1 MLATGSWFNGSKIR
15 GMTTIIDDLNN
26 LLQLCRDLSR
36 QPAIGLDTEFM
47 RERTYFARLCL
58 LQLSAGSDCVCV
70 DTLALQDLGALR
82 ETMGNRQIIKVLH
95 AARQDLEV
103 LAPATG
109 VVTGLFDTQVA
120 AALIGLP
127 AQVGYGDLVC
137 KILGQNLH
145 KGETRTDWSRRP
157 LTPAQIEYALD
168 DVRHL
173 LPLRDR
179 LTERLEKLGRWSWF
193 EEEMAQLDSAGPFV
207 TDPEEAWRRIKGV
220 NQLDSDRQML
230 ARALAAWRER
240 RAISSDRPRSWILPD
255 PALRDLVL
263 QAPRSLQQLSRIEE
277 LPEGIRNNS
286 GQELLEL
293 IESLRLPAQLPPLPR
308 RQRREPAENE
318 LVRKL
323 AQLTQQTGRE
333 LGIAPEIL
341 ATRRELERMVAGAR
355 EGGPMAGWRQGVIG
369 QRLLQAL

>member
-1 MLATGSWFNGSKIR
+1 
-15 GMTTIIDDLNN
+15 MTMIIDDLNN
-26 LLQLCRDLSR
+26 LLQLCRNLSR
-36 QPAIGLDTEFM
+36 QAAIGLDTEFM

-58 LQLSAGSDCVCV
+58 LQLSAGPDSVCV
-70 DTLALQDLGALR
+70 DTLALTDLSALR
-82 ETMGNRQIIKVLH
+82 DTMGNRQIIKVLH

-127 AQVGYGDLVC
+127 AQVGYGDLVFQ
-137 KILGQNLH
+137 ILGQSLH
-145 KGETRTDWSRRP
+145 KAETRTDWSRRP

-179 LTERLEKLGRWSWF
+179 LTERLGKLGRWSWF

-220 NQLDSDRQML
+220 NELDSDRQRL

-240 RAISSDRPRSWILPD
+240 RAISSDRPRSWIVPD

-263 QAPRSLQQLSRIEE
+263 QAPRTRQQLSRIEE

-286 GQELLEL
+286 GQELLAL
-293 IESLRLPAQLPPLPR
+293 IESLQLPAQLPPLPR
-308 RQRREPAENE
+308 RQRREPAEND

-355 EGGPMAGWRQGVIG
+355 DGGPMSGWRQAVIG

>member
-1 MLATGSWFNGSKIR
+1 M
-15 GMTTIIDDLNN
+15 TIIDDPDS
-26 LLQLCRDLSR
+26 LLHLSSDLSR
-36 QPAIGLDTEFM
+36 QSAIGLDTEFM

-58 LQLSAGSDCVCV
+58 LQLSFGSRCLCV
-70 DTLALQDLGALR
+70 DTLAVQDLQSLR
-82 ETMGNRQIIKVLH
+82 SPMADPRITKVLH

-109 VVTGLFDTQVA
+109 VLVGLFDTQVA

-127 AQVGYGDLVC
+127 AQVGYADLVHQL
-137 KILGQNLH
+137 LGQTLH
-145 KGETRTDWSRRP
+145 KAETRTDWSRRP
-157 LTPAQIEYALD
+157 LTQGQIDYALD

-173 LPLRDR
+173 LPLR
-179 LTERLEKLGRWSWF
+179 ERLAQRLQKLERWTWF
-193 EEEMAQLDSAGPFV
+193 EEEMAQLNCAGPFV
-207 TDPEEAWRRIKGV
+207 TDPQEAWRRIKGV
-220 NQLDSDRQML
+220 AALDEARQTL
-230 ARALAAWRER
+230 ARTLAAWRER
-240 RAISSDRPRSWILPD
+240 RAISADRPRSWILPD

-263 QAPRSLQQLSRIEE
+263 QAPRTIQQLSLIEE

-286 GQELLEL
+286 GQELLAL
-293 IESLRLPAQLPPLPR
+293 IADLRLPVQLPPLPR

-341 ATRRELERMVAGAR
+341 ATRRELERLVGGAR
-355 EGGPMAGWRQGVIG
+355 DGAPLSGWRQNVIG
-369 QRLLQAL
+369 NRLLQAL